1 MKLVFCKDWEEL
13 KSKNW
18 INPDYIISVME
29 TPKNEIFIKLIDGR
43 QIPYFGTMEELKRE
57 LYEKW
62 NQKNF

>member
-57 LYEKW
+57 LYEK
-62 NQKNF
+62 